1 MTYKEAL
8 QTNKFIQGI
17 IVYKEDKGYEV
28 IMETAVDDFISNG
41 WIIIK

>member
-17 IVYKEDKGYEV
+17 MVYKEDEGYEV